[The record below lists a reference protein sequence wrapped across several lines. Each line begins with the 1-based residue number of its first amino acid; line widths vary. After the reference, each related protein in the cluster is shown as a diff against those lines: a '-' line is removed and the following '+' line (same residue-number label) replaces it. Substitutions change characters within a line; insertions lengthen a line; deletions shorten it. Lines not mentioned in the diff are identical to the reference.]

1 MYLSQENQQ
10 ASYRAS
16 LYKRKI
22 MIISKMAVWRILL
35 LVIQLIGVYGINY
48 FTYKKQSLCN
58 LRDRI
63 NNNCYVYRLKGSA
76 MECALNCAANPACSK
91 FIFSKDDNTCY
102 IPSRC
107 SFTPTCSLFDPDLML
122 YTSDLVTVTEQAPIE
137 TTQNLIETTQN
148 LFETT
153 QNPIETTQNL
163 IKTTQNLI
171 ETTQNLIETTQNL
184 IETTQNPIETTQNPI
199 ETTQNLIETTQN
211 LIETTQNPIE
221 TTQNLIETTQN
232 LIETTQNLIETTQNL
247 IETTQN
253 PIETTQNP
261 IETTQNLIETTQNL
275 IETTQNPIET
285 TQNLIETTQNPIET
299 TQNLIETTQNLSE
312 NGGTTHDLYATQCKN
327 GGVFSNGACQCDQSA
342 GMVGSF
348 CERNPTSCFELVSSG
363 YPDGEYTIVLDVIGN
378 GSKLVQTKCTIGSGF
393 VWRDLLRNS
402 GNFDVIYDFDDYET
416 GYFLGP
422 NDFFIGLENMLPML
436 GSGME
441 VSFYIYYNSP
451 SFYGPAW
458 ITYTNLK
465 LRKKNINDYE
475 FDGEYGSD
483 DTGNFI
489 YPWTSDLGV
498 APNNEIIGKYFES
511 IFSVSASCAS
521 GTNRGWWYDS
531 EGCAALNPLGLNY
544 KTLPG
549 ATTMRHFQVPGA
561 SNANI
566 QEAFDY
572 FRVFYREELD
582 DECYD

>member
-1 MYLSQENQQ
+1 AIIGSHKHENQQ
-10 ASYRAS
+10 ASYKAS
-16 LYKRKI
+16 LYKRKT

-35 LVIQLIGVYGINY
+35 LVIQLIGVFGINY

-76 MECALNCAANPACSK
+76 IECALNCAANPACSK

-102 IPSRC
+102 IPSGC
-107 SFTPTCSLFDPDLML
+107 SFTPVCSLFDPDFML

-153 QNPIETTQNL
+153 QNPIETTQNP
-163 IKTTQNLI
+163 IKTTQNP
-171 ETTQNLIETTQNL
+171 

-221 TTQNLIETTQN
+221 TTQN
-232 LIETTQNLIETTQNL
+232 
-247 IETTQN
+247 
-253 PIETTQNP
+253 P
-261 IETTQNLIETTQNL
+261 IETTQNLIETTHNL
-275 IETTQNPIET
+275 IETTQNPIE
-285 TQNLIETTQNPIET
+285 
-299 TQNLIETTQNLSE
+299 
-312 NGGTTHDLYATQCKN
+312 NGGTTHDLQCEN
-327 GGVFSNGACQCDQSA
+327 GGVFSIDACQCHTS

-348 CERNPTSCFELVSSG
+348 CERNPTSCSELVSSG

-378 GSKLVQTKCTIGSGF
+378 GSKLVKTKCTIGSNF

-436 GSGME
+436 DSGMQ
-441 VSFYIYYNSP
+441 VSFYIYYNSS
-451 SFYGPAW
+451 SFHGPAW
-458 ITYTNLK
+458 ITYTNLR
-465 LRKKNINDYE
+465 LIKKNNHDYE
-475 FDGEYGSD
+475 FTQDYGLDFS
-483 DTGNFI
+483 GNSIQPLKSNWDF
-489 YPWTSDLGV
+489 
-498 APNNEIIGKYFES
+498 APTNGIIGSTEEYFES
-511 IFSVSASCAS
+511 IFYVSASCAS

-531 EGCAALNPLGLNY
+531 GDCAASNPLGLNY

-566 QEAFDY
+566 KEAFDY
-572 FRVFYREELD
+572 FQVFYREEQND
-582 DECYD
+582 SD